1 MRSALIFVACTLAA
15 TGAASGVAVGCSSS
29 SSAPGGGD
37 GGDASTGDAVPTPEA
52 AVDTGPDN
60 EQDPDVYPAS
70 HHPIPQL
77 DYNGGAILQRARV
90 VTVTFTGNAH
100 RDALRVFDHTIT
112 TTDWWKQTGE
122 GYCVDGGAHAG
133 CVGAGTAAA
142 PEGGAWRPDGSTD
155 DAGDG
160 YLDVELP
167 YDFASSGITDGDIQT
182 WLNRHVV
189 AGDFPA
195 PDAQTLYMLYFPSTT
210 SITDPNQG
218 TSCFNWGAYHYST
231 VITPDAGQPVAVAYA
246 VMPYC
251 DLGQGDLVN
260 YQYLT
265 QAASHEI
272 AEAATDPFPSL
283 TAGFYLT
290 TNDAWEGQIQNVGGE
305 CGDMCFFVAD
315 PTYNESGYN
324 VQRIW
329 SNQMAAL
336 GKQPCQP
343 WSQPYFAAA
352 LRTTLQKIP
361 PDQHPS
367 DGYVFVKRG
376 QSVDIVADVFSEV
389 ALPHDLLLYAGKNK
403 PNATDPSDLAP
414 PDNAVT
420 VSLSESQVH
429 NGNGVVVT
437 VSASS
442 KSLQG
447 ANYVSKVVLRA
458 VLEKNDYND
467 WPFAVLVQ

>member
-29 SSAPGGGD
+29 SSAPAGGD
-37 GGDASTGDAVPTPEA
+37 GGDASTSDATPVPEA
-52 AVDTGPDN
+52 ALDTGPDN
-60 EQDPDVYPAS
+60 EQDPDVYPAK

-77 DYNGGAILQRARV
+77 DYHGGSVLQRVRI
-90 VTVTFTGNAH
+90 VTITFTGNKH
-100 RDALRVFDHTIT
+100 RDALRAFDHAIT
-112 TTDWWKQTGE
+112 TTDWWKQTAE
-122 GYCVDGGAHAG
+122 GYCIDGGARAG
-133 CVGAGTAAA
+133 CVGPGTATA
-142 PEGGAWRPDGSTD
+142 PEGGAWIPDGSTD

-167 YDFASSGITDGDIQT
+167 YDFTTNPITDAAIQT
-182 WLNRHVV
+182 WLQGHIL

-195 PDAQTLYMLYFPSTT
+195 PDTQTLYMVYLPGTT
-210 SITDPNQG
+210 SIDDPNIG
-218 TSCFNWGAYHYST
+218 TSCVNFGAYHNAT
-231 VITPDAGQPVAVAYA
+231 VVTPDAGQPQEVAYA
-246 VMPYC
+246 AMPYC
-251 DLGQGDLVN
+251 DLGQGDLAN

-265 QAASHEI
+265 EAASHEI
-272 AEAATDPFPSL
+272 AEAATDPFSL
-283 TAGFYLT
+283 PAFYLDS
-290 TNDAWEGQIQNVGGE
+290 NDAWEAQVVNVGGE

-352 LRTTLQKIP
+352 LRTTPQTIP
-361 PDQHPS
+361 PTHQS
-367 DGYVFVKRG
+367 DGYVIVKRG
-376 QSVDIVADVFSEV
+376 QSVDVVADVFSEV

-403 PNATDPSDLAP
+403 PNATDPSDLAA
-414 PDNAVT
+414 PDNAIT

-442 KSLQG
+442 KSLPG
-447 ANYVSKVVLRA
+447 PNYVSKVVLRA